1 MAIDKSYGAFYPTCD
16 RCGRQLMSTDTFY
29 DAVEDMKKAGWKSV
43 MVDGLWENHCP
54 ECQDNTTKVTIKNNH
69 LGW

>member
-16 RCGRQLMSTDTFY
+16 RCGRQLMSTDTFD

-43 MVDGLWENHCP
+43 MVDGLWENYCP
-54 ECQDNTTKVTIKNNH
+54 ECQDNKVKVTIKNH